1 MMALPIGGTIN
12 VIDGE
17 LTEEKKNNLLEKEKL
32 VNMQINKLYGTGVYS
47 STSSV
52 SKSL

>member
-1 MMALPIGGTIN
+1 MMALSNGGTIS

-17 LTEEKKNNLLEKEKL
+17 LTEEKKNMLLEKEKMI
-32 VNMQINKLYGTGVYS
+32 NMQINKFYNTGGYS

-52 SKSL
+52 S